1 MKNTQLELNQ
11 DKTRKGLF
19 MLMLAITAGAMMLIS
34 CITI

>member
-1 MKNTQLELNQ
+1 MKNTQLEVKQ

-19 MLMLAITAGAMMLIS
+19 MLMLAIIAAGSMLIS

>member
-11 DKTRKGLF
+11 DKARKGLF
-19 MLMLAITAGAMMLIS
+19 MLILAIVAGAMMLIS